1 MNKLKNYPLA
11 LQIWMVFTSVIV
23 IVFLLLSVYFSVTI
37 KTFFTDE
44 IYQTIENSAQS
55 SVDEVTGNIRDV
67 KHIKLNYNDDKI
79 DLVKIQKLISN
90 SSSAKLFLKK
100 IKNQAKNQTSTTK
113 RYIQK
118 ADSGRILYVIKI
130 NNVNK
135 KESFVVSYMWDT
147 YRNSLYTNLFRR
159 LFWVMIIALIISL
172 IAAKYMAQKL
182 VVPLRLLKSRVEKI
196 GMKQWDKS
204 IDIDRNDEIGE
215 LSNSIEQMRK
225 ELVKQDEYEQT
236 MLQQTSH
243 DLKTP
248 LMVIRSYVQAVADGI
263 YPKGDL
269 NSTMKVIDFEAKRM
283 QNRVQGLLYLTKIKY
298 MSKHKNEFK
307 NINIKNLAKEIVESF
322 VYNAK
327 DIKFEE
333 NIKDINVI
341 GDEEQWTVVFENIID
356 NALRYAKALIR
367 INIYE
372 DDKYQYISIYNDGEK
387 ISSDRLEN
395 IFSVFN
401 KGNGGNFGLG
411 LDIVKRIV
419 NMYNGSI
426 RAQNEDKGVSFIITI
441 LKAHPAVCSAN

>member
-100 IKNQAKNQTSTTK
+100 IKNQEKNQTSTTK